1 MLKRELAA
9 KVAAEAPGLSRAD
22 AEKVIDS
29 VFDAI
34 TEALSSGG
42 RVELRGFGAF
52 SVRRRKA
59 RLGRNPRTQESVQ
72 VDEKCVAAFRAG
84 KALRDRL
91 NSK

>member
-1 MLKRELAA
+1 MLRSELAA